1 MATVDLGQ
9 LRVAIVAENDEAKK
23 AINDTGK
30 AIDNM
35 AKKSGKTIDS

>member
-1 MATVDLGQ
+1 MATVDLGA
-9 LRVAIVAENDEAKK
+9 LRVQIVAENDAANK

-35 AKKSGKTIDS
+35 AKKSSKTLDT